1 MQILYWIIIGG
12 VAGWIAE
19 KVTNSNHGILT
30 NILVGVV
37 GAFIG
42 GWLVGVIGLQ
52 IGGGIIPTLVTA
64 VMGALILLY
73 GLKLIKGRNG

>member
-73 GLKLIKGRNG
+73 GLKLIKGR